1 VLHPGKMGA
10 ALAMSV
16 EGDVLWAS
24 AGRSRET
31 AGRAM
36 EAGIADVGSQEA
48 LMAVVDVLVSVCPP
62 AVALEVARQVD
73 DLGFDGLFVDVNA
86 VSPAT
91 ARHMDHLFTRFVDGG
106 VVGPPPTSTRPR
118 STLATRPDTPRTQ
131 AGNHSRT
138 RLYLS
143 GEEADTVASLFTGS
157 SVECRVIGS
166 EAGRASALKMAYAAW
181 TKGTSALL
189 LSVAALATSEE
200 VIEELLS
207 EWDLSIPELRE
218 RLERV
223 SMMIGDKAWRFV
235 GEMEEI
241 AQTYGDSGL
250 PEEFHLA
257 AAEIYSHLAHLKDQP
272 PGRLPGEVSEILLGR
287 APDQSAT

>member
-1 VLHPGKMGA
+1 
-10 ALAMSV
+10 
-16 EGDVLWAS
+16 
-24 AGRSRET
+24 
-31 AGRAM
+31 M
-36 EAGIADVGSQEA
+36 EAGMADVGSRQA
-48 LMAVVDVLVSVCPP
+48 LVSAVDVLVSVCPP
-62 AVALEVARQVD
+62 AVALDLARHVA

-91 ARHMDHLFTRFVDGG
+91 ARHIDRLFTRFVDGG
-106 VVGPPPTSTRPR
+106 VVGPPPTSTRLR
-118 STLATRPDTPRTQ
+118 STLANRPDTPRSQ

-143 GEEADTVASLFTGS
+143 GEEADAVASLFNGS

-166 EAGRASALKMAYAAW
+166 EPGRASALKMAYAAW

-207 EWDLSIPELRE
+207 EWDESIPELRV

-223 SMMIGDKAWRFV
+223 SSMIGEKAWRFV

-257 AAEIYSHLAHLKDQP
+257 AAEIYSHLAPLKDRP
-272 PGRLPGEVSEILLGR
+272 PGRLPGEVSEMLLGR
-287 APDQSAT
+287 KPDHPAT